1 MKNSWRIVLYCKFC
15 KSERRTSYIVIF
27 FSFWRL
33 SPLFPC
39 NMGRESQSLY
49 HLTSFSP
56 PPPQPD
62 CRLPVWQRRDRF
74 LCSLTTCCA
83 RGSHSGLTTALV
95 TLGLCF
101 WFRPLLTKS
110 VEDRIYFLKFIDM
123 VLFARQPS
131 RYGIEYLYFIGSVFS
146 NPGSSHFLRNQS
158 LVSAEGQAISK
169 CP

>member
-1 MKNSWRIVLYCKFC
+1 MKNSLRIVLHWKFC
-15 KSERRTSYIVIF
+15 KSERRASYIVIF

-33 SPLFPC
+33 NPLFPC

-56 PPPQPD
+56 PAWLQVA
-62 CRLPVWQRRDRF
+62 CVTERRDRF

-83 RGSHSGLTTALV
+83 RGSHNGPTTALV

-131 RYGIEYLYFIGSVFS
+131 RYGIEYLYLIGSVFS
-146 NPGSSHFLRNQS
+146 NPGSRHFLRSQS
-158 LVSAEGQAISK
+158 LVRAEGQAISK
-169 CP
+169 YA